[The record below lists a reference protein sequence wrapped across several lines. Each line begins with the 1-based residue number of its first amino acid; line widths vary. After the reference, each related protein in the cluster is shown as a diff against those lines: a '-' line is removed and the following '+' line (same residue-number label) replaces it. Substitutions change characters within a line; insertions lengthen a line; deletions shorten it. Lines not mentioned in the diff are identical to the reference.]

1 VRLFKFSILSVF
13 FWFSLHY
20 FVIVLFAFVV
30 VSFVC
35 GLRYSPVVCF
45 VAFVVLLVLHYC
57 KNSAFVSVCSI
68 KNYLL
73 TYSLVLCQEFG

>member
-1 VRLFKFSILSVF
+1 MRLFKFSILSVF
-13 FWFSLHY
+13 SWFSLHY

-30 VSFVC
+30 VVSFFC

-57 KNSAFVSVCSI
+57 KTLRLSVFV
-68 KNYLL
+68 
-73 TYSLVLCQEFG
+73 Q